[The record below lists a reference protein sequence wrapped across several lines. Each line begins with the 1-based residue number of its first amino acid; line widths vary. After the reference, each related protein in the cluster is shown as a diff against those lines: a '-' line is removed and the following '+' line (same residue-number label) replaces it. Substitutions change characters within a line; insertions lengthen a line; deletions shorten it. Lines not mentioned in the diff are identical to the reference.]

1 MAGLGAFT
9 FVLHSHLPYVR
20 LAGRWP
26 HGEEW
31 LHEAIVE
38 TYIPLLNVLYDLK
51 NEGIRYKLNI
61 GLTPVLAEQLADPL
75 ILQNLEAYLDT
86 RIAAARA
93 DIGYFEQGEH
103 YDPHLRYLA
112 SWYDGIYQG
121 IKSSFQKR
129 FNRDLIGAFRTLQD
143 EGYIEIVA
151 SAATHA
157 YLPLLSRDSTIHAQ
171 LKTGVRSYERMFGVK
186 PRAVWLPEC
195 AYRPAIDDGGVRRPG
210 LEKFLAALD
219 LRVFFG
225 ESHAI
230 TGGRPVAAG
239 TANVVGGYSG
249 IDPDYGIALAPT
261 SERPTTPYEAYYV
274 ANSSVGGATGGSSGV
289 AIIARN
295 EKTGQQVW
303 SADWGYPGDFDYR
316 EFHRKSDRGGLQY
329 WRVTGKN
336 IDLGQKDSYHPDWA
350 AYKVDQHAEHYV
362 HLVGDL
368 IRSYAKK
375 SEGYGLV
382 MSSYDTELF
391 GHWWFEGVSWLGKV
405 LRYLTTDKNVDLVT
419 VSEYLEANAPR
430 ETLNIPE
437 SSWGAGGTH
446 DVWDNADNHWMWQ
459 PIHEMEARMEAL
471 AQKYGAPDPDVRAVL
486 NQAARESLLAQS
498 SDWQFQVTSKQAA
511 DYATQRFNSHVERF
525 DKLASSVEK
534 GKPDRALADELYELD
549 KVFADI
555 DYRWFGETIES

>member
-1 MAGLGAFT
+1 MAALGAFT

-38 TYIPLLNVLYDLK
+38 TYIPLLNTLYDLK

-75 ILQNLEAYLDT
+75 VLQHLDEYLDA

-93 DIGYFEQGEH
+93 DISYYEQGEH

-121 IKSSFQKR
+121 IKNSFQKR
-129 FNRDLIGAFRTLQD
+129 YNRDLIGAFKTLQD

-157 YLPLLSRDSTIHAQ
+157 YLPLLKRDSTIHAQ
-171 LKTGVRSYERMFGVK
+171 LKTGLRSYERMFGRQ
-186 PRAVWLPEC
+186 PRTVWLPEC
-195 AYRPAIDDGGVRRPG
+195 AYRPAYYDGSVLRPG
-210 LEKFLAALD
+210 IEKFLAGLGVRA
-219 LRVFFG
+219 FFG
-225 ESHAI
+225 ETHAI
-230 TGGRPVAAG
+230 TGGRPVVVG
-239 TANVVGGYSG
+239 TTRAVGGYGG
-249 IDPDYGIALAPT
+249 IERDYALALGDLP
-261 SERPTTPYEAYYV
+261 ERTATPYEAYYV
-274 ANSSVGGATGGSSGV
+274 ADTTAGVGGEINSGV

-295 EKTGQQVW
+295 ERTGQQVW

-316 EFHRKSDRGGLQY
+316 EFHRKSDHGGLQY

-336 IDLGQKDSYHPDWA
+336 VELGEKDNYHPDWA

-368 IRSYAKK
+368 IRNYSKK
-375 SEGYGLV
+375 TGDYGMV

-405 LRYLTTDKNVDLVT
+405 LRYLATDKNIDLST
-419 VSEYLEANAPR
+419 ASEYLEAHAPR

-437 SSWGAGGTH
+437 SSWGAGGAH
-446 DVWDNADNHWMWQ
+446 EVWDNADNHWMWQ

-471 AQKYGAPDPDVRAVL
+471 ARKHSAPAPDVRVVL

-498 SDWQFQVTSKQAA
+498 SDWQFQVTSKQAP
-511 DYATQRFNSHVERF
+511 DYAAERFNSHVERF
-525 DKLASSVEK
+525 DKLATSVES

-555 DYRWFGETIES
+555 DFRWFAETEQS

>member
-1 MAGLGAFT
+1 LAALGAFT

-75 ILQNLEAYLDT
+75 VLQHLEAYLDA
-86 RIAAARA
+86 RIASARA
-93 DIGYFEQGEH
+93 DLVYFEQGEH

-121 IKSSFQKR
+121 IKNSFQKR
-129 FNRDLIGAFRTLQD
+129 YNRDLIGAFRTLQD

-151 SAATHA
+151 GAATHA
-157 YLPLLSRDSTIHAQ
+157 YLPLLKRDSTIYAQ
-171 LKTGVRSYERMFGVK
+171 LKTGVRSYERMFGRK
-186 PRAVWLPEC
+186 PRSVWLPEC
-195 AYRPAIDDGGVRRPG
+195 AYRPAYYEGKVLRPG
-210 LEKFLAALD
+210 FEKFLAALD

-230 TGGRPVAAG
+230 TGGRAPVAG
-239 TANVVGGYSG
+239 TANVVGGYAG
-249 IDPDYGIALAPT
+249 IQREYALPLAEAPA
-261 SERPTTPYEAYYV
+261 RAATPFEAYYV
-274 ANSSVGGATGGSSGV
+274 ADTSGVSANGHSHV

-303 SADWGYPGDFDYR
+303 SADWGYPGDYDYR

-329 WRVTGKN
+329 WRVTGKSVA
-336 IDLGQKDSYHPDWA
+336 LGEKDNYHPDWA
-350 AYKVDQHAEHYV
+350 AYKIDQHAEHYA

-368 IRSYAKK
+368 IRGYNRK
-375 SEGYGLV
+375 EGRYGLV
-382 MSSYDTELF
+382 ASSYDTELF

-405 LRYLTTDKNVDLVT
+405 LRFLASDKQVDLVT
-419 VSEYLEANAPR
+419 ASEYLDAHMPQ

-437 SSWGAGGTH
+437 SSWGAGGAH
-446 DVWDNADNHWMWQ
+446 DVWDNDDNRWMWQ
-459 PIHEMEARMEAL
+459 PMQAMEARMEAL
-471 AQKYGAPDPDVRAVL
+471 AQKYGAPDGDQRAVL

-498 SDWQFQVTSKQAA
+498 SDWAFQVTSKQAA
-511 DYATQRFNSHVERF
+511 DYATERFNTHMERF
-525 DKLASSVEK
+525 EKLASSLEN
-534 GKPDRALADELYELD
+534 GKPDRALADELYEFD

-555 DYRWFGETIES
+555 DYRWFAEVMES

>member
-1 MAGLGAFT
+1 LAGLGAFT

-38 TYIPLLNVLYDLK
+38 TYIPLLNILYDLK
-51 NEGIRYKLNI
+51 NEGIRYRLNI
-61 GLTPVLAEQLADPL
+61 GLTPVLAEQLTDPL

-93 DIGYFEQGEH
+93 DIGYFEQSEH

-112 SWYDGIYQG
+112 SWYDGIFQG

-129 FNRDLIGAFRTLQD
+129 FNRDLIGAFKALQD

-151 SAATHA
+151 GAATHA
-157 YLPLLSRDSTIHAQ
+157 YLPLLSRDSAIHAQ
-171 LKTGVRSYERMFGVK
+171 LKTGVRSYERMFGRK
-186 PRAVWLPEC
+186 PRTVWLPEC
-195 AYRPAIDDGGVRRPG
+195 AYRPAIDDGAARRPG
-210 LEKFLAALD
+210 LERFLANLD
-219 LRVFFG
+219 LRAFYG
-225 ESHAI
+225 ESHAVM
-230 TGGRPVAAG
+230 GGRPVVAG

-249 IDPDYGIALAPT
+249 VDPDYATTLAPT
-261 SERPTTPYEAYYV
+261 MERPTTPYEAYYV
-274 ANSSVGGATGGSSGV
+274 ADTTVAGATGGSSGV

-329 WRVTGKN
+329 WRVSGKN
-336 IDLGQKDSYHPDWA
+336 VDLGEKDVYHPDWA

-419 VSEYLEANAPR
+419 TSEYLDTNTPR
-430 ETLNIPE
+430 ETLNVPE

-459 PIHEMEARMEAL
+459 PIHDMEARIEAL
-471 AQKYGAPDPDVRAVL
+471 AKQHGAPDPDVRVVL

-525 DKLASSVEK
+525 DKLASSVEN

-555 DYRWFGETIES
+555 DYRWFGEIGES